1 MLLVRSGQLV
11 ADIAS
16 GASAVPALAALY
28 GIALTT
34 ATNGDG
40 DVCVIPARS
49 AVRRAA

>member
-1 MLLVRSGQLV
+1 MLSGLLVAQMDSN
-11 ADIAS
+11 AD
-16 GASAVPALAALY
+16 AVPALADLY

-34 ATNGDG
+34 ATSSDG